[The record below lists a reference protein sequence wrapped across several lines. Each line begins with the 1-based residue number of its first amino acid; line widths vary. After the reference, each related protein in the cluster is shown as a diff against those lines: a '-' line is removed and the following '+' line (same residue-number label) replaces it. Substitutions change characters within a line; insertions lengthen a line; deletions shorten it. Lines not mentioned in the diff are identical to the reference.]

1 MADID
6 LGFLCHDSKK
16 SGDGQFAPPRVY
28 LLFRTTHKASPA
40 GPCRKQ
46 KPFSS
51 SSGFFCRQ
59 LSQFPLQ
66 SAHQFV
72 QTGHSQL
79 IKLKQ
84 LEHPFG
90 RSPTGIELQEHCRNQ
105 GQIKLIGRSLLAF
118 GQPMPAAQQAFYP
131 PEKQFDLPPPP
142 IQQDH
147 QCRWQFVGSQVGQQN
162 HLTVPHLL
170 QPQHSDP
177 GAVGSPGGPKMCPG
191 LLHNSGLAVLLAHRQ
206 LLLHRDH
213 RWFPQPHHVAATQF
227 LQLAQYTVILCKV
240 PIANVRLAPLPLLL
254 PNRSLA
260 TSAIGHMGSYGFA
273 AQDLIVQVQP
283 CGLVSAR
290 APSAIQR
297 PSHPRQRGKERT
309 IARHPIVSAQAWIAI
324 ALTRQFG
331 GHRLEYLG
339 QQLRRNQML
348 SFREA
353 SQAHVAT
360 TDLPTHAL
368 QVAGRAQSSHRP
380 NHWIEQPKQ
389 KQTQIIGHQQQ
400 ALRILKRRMQREFLL
415 RLRQATLKLV
425 QQFPVRQ
432 VGFSHRLVSTERG
445 ALWLSL
451 GHAASEPEYAQKYK
465 LRTCY
470 SYLTKGSQGSL
481 ATTMPNTID

>member
-147 QCRWQFVGSQVGQQN
+147 QCRWQFVGSQVWSAKSSDCPPPSPTTALGPWRCGFARWPQG
-162 HLTVPHLL
+162 VPKPAAQLRL
-170 QPQHSDP
+170 
-177 GAVGSPGGPKMCPG
+177 GGP
-191 LLHNSGLAVLLAHRQ
+191 A
-206 LLLHRDH
+206 
-213 RWFPQPHHVAATQF
+213 
-227 LQLAQYTVILCKV
+227 
-240 PIANVRLAPLPLLL
+240 
-254 PNRSLA
+254 RS
-260 TSAIGHMGSYGFA
+260 
-273 AQDLIVQVQP
+273 P
-283 CGLVSAR
+283 
-290 APSAIQR
+290 
-297 PSHPRQRGKERT
+297 
-309 IARHPIVSAQAWIAI
+309 AI
-324 ALTRQFG
+324 A
-331 GHRLEYLG
+331 
-339 QQLRRNQML
+339 
-348 SFREA
+348 
-353 SQAHVAT
+353 
-360 TDLPTHAL
+360 P
-368 QVAGRAQSSHRP
+368 P
-380 NHWIEQPKQ
+380 P
-389 KQTQIIGHQQQ
+389 
-400 ALRILKRRMQREFLL
+400 
-415 RLRQATLKLV
+415 
-425 QQFPVRQ
+425 
-432 VGFSHRLVSTERG
+432 
-445 ALWLSL
+445 
-451 GHAASEPEYAQKYK
+451 
-465 LRTCY
+465 
-470 SYLTKGSQGSL
+470 
-481 ATTMPNTID
+481 